1 VVSRSSSAQRSLHVV
16 AGGKAAA
23 QSVAE
28 LSDEQIVDAIERNDP
43 ALSCRIYDRLIGVV
57 DATLYRVLGRRE
69 HDHDDLVQT
78 VFEQIVMTISRRK
91 YAKACSL
98 KAWAATVASHVA
110 LNALRSRI
118 RERKVVDPR
127 SAADDED
134 VVASAPHDVERQVGS
149 RRELEKLR
157 GHLASMDQTK
167 AMALLLHDALG
178 HDLAEVAVLT
188 GCSVAAAQSRLVRGR
203 RELQDLMRRDA
214 DPAASE
220 DSQEG
225 AS

>member
-1 VVSRSSSAQRSLHVV
+1 MVSRSSSAQRSLHVV
-16 AGGKAAA
+16 AGGKAA

-127 SAADDED
+127 SAPDDEGM
-134 VVASAPHDVERQVGS
+134 VASAPHDVERQVGS

-214 DPAASE
+214 GPAASE